1 MLLFYLLATI
11 LIFSPSLNASDE
23 SDYIYIDVGG
33 GNSTGENIPA
43 ITAQISSPAAVA
55 VDPFRNIYIAEFF
68 ANYIK
73 KVDSTGKI
81 TTFAGNGIGGYN
93 GDNIFAKDASLYGPH
108 SLAFDKP
115 GSYLYIAEYYGHRV
129 RKIDMKTLIITTVAG
144 TGVAGFSGDGG
155 LATNAQLNTLP
166 GVAIDMYGNIYIA
179 DFANNRVRKVE
190 EQTKKITTFAGTGVE
205 GFSGDGVQAGT
216 AEFHGPYSLAVNCA
230 QSDYIYIS
238 ETFNN
243 QIRRVD
249 LSSRLIRLI
258 ASVSTMNFDGP
269 LIAPGPRML
278 TADEEG
284 NLYYSDIK
292 NNVVKRMDISFNIH
306 VFAGNGDTTFNG
318 DPHIAVTAALH
329 GPLSLAHDNYGKIYI
344 TEFLGSRVRHVA
356 RNASPPPTQLPTASP
371 PPTQLPTASPPP
383 TQLPTASPPPTQLP
397 TASPPPTQLPTASLS
412 KCAAGYYLSTPKK
425 CKPCPLGMWSTAG
438 ATVCTACP
446 AGTHTSQ
453 HLSCEDCKPGEY
465 SEAMWR
471 ECKFCGVGTVSKGKA
486 KACTVC
492 PAGTYAHH
500 QDNDCKP
507 CPQYQ
512 WSQAMSDECG
522 NIVK

>member
-11 LIFSPSLNASDE
+11 LIFSPSLNASDA

-33 GNSTGENIPA
+33 GKATGENIPA
-43 ITAQISSPAAVA
+43 ITAQISYPAAVA
-55 VDPFRNIYIAEFF
+55 VDPFKNIYIAEFF

-81 TTFAGNGIGGYN
+81 TTFAGNGTGGYN
-93 GDNIFAKDASLYGPH
+93 GDNIFAKDASLNGPH

-115 GSYLYIAEYYGHRV
+115 GSFLYIAEYYGHRI

-144 TGVAGFSGDGG
+144 TGVAGFSGDNG
-155 LATNAQLNTLP
+155 LATNAQLNTVP
-166 GVAIDMYGNIYIA
+166 GVAIDMDGNIYIA
-179 DFANNRVRKVE
+179 DFANNRVRKVDE
-190 EQTKKITTFAGTGVE
+190 LTKKITTFAGTGVE
-205 GFSGDGVQAGT
+205 GFSGDGVQADT
-216 AEFHGPYSLAVNCA
+216 AELHGPYSLAVNCV
-230 QSDYIYIS
+230 QSNYIYIS
-238 ETFNN
+238 ETYNN

-249 LSSRLIRLI
+249 LASHLIRLI

-269 LIAPGPRML
+269 LIAPGTRML

-284 NLYYSDIK
+284 NLYYSDFK
-292 NNVVKRMDISFNIH
+292 NNVVKRIDTSYNIH
-306 VFAGNGDTTFNG
+306 VFAGNGDTIFNG
-318 DPHIAVTAALH
+318 DLHIAVTAALH
-329 GPLSLAHDNYGKIYI
+329 GPLSLAHDNDGKIYI

-356 RNASPPPTQLPTASP
+356 RNASPPPTQLPT
-371 PPTQLPTASPPP
+371 
-383 TQLPTASPPPTQLP
+383 
-397 TASPPPTQLPTASLS
+397 QLPTASLS
-412 KCAAGYYLSTPKK
+412 KCAAGYYLATPKK

-438 ATVCTACP
+438 ATICTACP

-465 SEAMWR
+465 SEGMSR
-471 ECKFCGVGTVSKGKA
+471 ECMFCGVGTVSKGKA

-500 QDNDCKP
+500 QDNECKP

-512 WSQAMSDECG
+512 SSQAMSDACEYVL
-522 NIVK
+522 N